1 VASVLDDFEVVR
13 WHCHG
18 KKAHR
23 TKASRNKHKAHGCTP
38 AKKHPRRGLA
48 PAAPL
53 TVKAGK
59 R

>member
-1 VASVLDDFEVVR
+1 MLDDFEVVR